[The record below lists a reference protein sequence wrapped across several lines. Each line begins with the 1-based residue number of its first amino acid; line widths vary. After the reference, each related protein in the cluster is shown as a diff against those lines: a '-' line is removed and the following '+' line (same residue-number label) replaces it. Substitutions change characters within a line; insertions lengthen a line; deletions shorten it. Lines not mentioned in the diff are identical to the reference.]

1 MESKIIPGR
10 VLHKRTV
17 SSVTQLCL
25 TLCDPMDWLPCPS
38 PTSKAY
44 SNSCPLSQW
53 CHLTISSSVFP
64 FSSCLQS
71 FPVSGSFLMKILST
85 LYSWYVIIWHSKNSF
100 FPPLMNML
108 FLLIYSCRSFVF
120 LYRSFIVQLVKNP
133 PVMQETPV
141 RFLGQEDPLEKGKAT
156 HSNIMAWRIPWTV

>member
-1 MESKIIPGR
+1 M
-10 VLHKRTV
+10 V
-17 SSVTQLCL
+17 SNTPHCIKAVNLKGLLVWEQCFLFRLSIMTNSLWPHGLQNARLF
-25 TLCDPMDWLPCPS
+25 CPS
-38 PTSKAY
+38 SSTGVC

-141 RFLGQEDPLEKGKAT
+141 QFLGWEDPLEKG
-156 HSNIMAWRIPWTV
+156 